1 MRGARATLGVH
12 DVTMEDGPLM
22 VDGNNEGSLSLIYS
36 GIVSLHTVALSNALW
51 LTTHRAW

>member
-51 LTTHRAW
+51 LTTHRA